1 MQYKNGLSYQIRQLF
16 NHYPNLKMKQD
27 NGVIIE
33 VVGEILVSGRVKL
46 FTVLKMYQVKLLIFK
61 KLEQLPK
68 VYEIGGEVEK
78 TYAHISDSG
87 LLCLETDTS
96 VKLHFLNGFDLVE
109 WLKRYVEPYFI
120 SYEFYQRY
128 GRFPFG
134 ERPHGVIGII
144 DTYQQ
149 LFNNADLKST
159 LKIMLYIIRKSYRGH
174 KECPCGSGLRIRD
187 CHGENMKLFYE
198 NKAALEILKQ
208 DIEYIQKE
216 VKSIAEN

>member
-1 MQYKNGLSYQIRQLF
+1 
-16 NHYPNLKMKQD
+16 MKQD

-96 VKLHFLNGFDLVE
+96 VKLHFSHSE
-109 WLKRYVEPYFI
+109 WQSV
-120 SYEFYQRY
+120 
-128 GRFPFG
+128 
-134 ERPHGVIGII
+134 
-144 DTYQQ
+144 
-149 LFNNADLKST
+149 
-159 LKIMLYIIRKSYRGH
+159 
-174 KECPCGSGLRIRD
+174 RI
-187 CHGENMKLFYE
+187 LW
-198 NKAALEILKQ
+198 I
-208 DIEYIQKE
+208 
-216 VKSIAEN
+216 